1 MEPSTNS
8 NEVHFSRTELRAD
21 EDVLSDGARAALED
35 VGTAVGLI
43 CALVLLM
50 AHFARAGRLFP
61 ASGMS
66 ESREARELER
76 RAQEALAGERHV

>member
-21 EDVLSDGARAALED
+21 EDVLSAGARAALED
-35 VGTAVGLI
+35 VGTAVGLLFVL
-43 CALVLLM
+43 ALLM
-50 AHFARAGRLFP
+50 THFARVARVFP
-61 ASGMS
+61 ASGTR

-76 RAQEALAGERHV
+76 RAQEAMAGERHV